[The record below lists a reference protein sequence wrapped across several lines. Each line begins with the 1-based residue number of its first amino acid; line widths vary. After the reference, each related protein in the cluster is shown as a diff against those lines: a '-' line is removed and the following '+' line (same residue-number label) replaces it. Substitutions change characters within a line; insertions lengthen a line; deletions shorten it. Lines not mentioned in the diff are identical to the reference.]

1 MTFPLVC
8 AALLAIGQ
16 TGDPGLGGAS
26 LVEKE
31 EAAFKAVAD
40 AVAPG
45 VVRIETLGGVDTAD
59 GRLLGAGPATG
70 TVVRADG
77 LILTSS
83 ETFAGDP
90 TSILVRLAD
99 GRRLA
104 AERLGE
110 DEARQLT
117 LLRVDADDLT
127 PVVPADSG
135 AVRVGDWAVALGR
148 TFSAERVNLSVGV
161 VSAKDRILGRAVQT
175 DAKISPANY
184 GGPLVDLT
192 GRAIGVLAPLSA
204 DGGQGG
210 VEWYDSGIGFAVPLD
225 DLLPRLDD
233 LAAGETLRP
242 GKLGVTFKGANLDA
256 EPVIDSVR
264 PQSPAEAAGLESG
277 DRLVTIAGRPITRPD
292 SAKLA
297 LGPLYAGD
305 EVALTV
311 ERDGARLELRATLA
325 ADLPPWRPAALGVLS
340 APAPAAGGADDGE
353 PTAVAGA
360 RIAHVFP
367 GTPADGVLAPGD
379 VVTAAGGEAVETAND
394 LRRIVSRRTPG
405 SEIEL
410 TLLEGDPV
418 TVTLGEPPSA
428 PPEELPG
435 FADEAADPLPADQS
449 GRLELEVAG
458 FEGRGGTL
466 LVPSEPSR
474 RGFGLLVCIPSAG
487 GGTAEQLFDRLGPAA
502 ERHGIVLLAPRVDP
516 TAGFGP
522 TDLPFLHAAVEQT
535 AARYGVDPARMAV
548 FARGAVGWG
557 VVSAK
562 AGTYRGLVTDAV
574 PRRLPENEP
583 DTAILPLLLGEP
595 APEDAERLSE
605 GGYPFAVLP
614 APADEPFPT
623 VEAAAAIVRWAAAL
637 DRM

>member
-1 MTFPLVC
+1 MTAPLVC

-127 PVVPADSG
+127 PVIPADPA

-148 TFSAERVNLSVGV
+148 TFAAERVNLSVGV

-264 PQSPAEAAGLESG
+264 AQSPAEAAGLKSG
-277 DRLVTIAGRPITRPD
+277 DRLVTVAGRPISRPD

-305 EVALTV
+305 EVAMTV
-311 ERDGARLELRATLA
+311 ERDGERLELRATLT
-325 ADLPPWRPAALGVLS
+325 ADLPPWRPAALGVLP
-340 APAPAAGGADDGE
+340 AAPAADESGE
-353 PTAVAGA
+353 DEPPAVAGA

-379 VVTAAGGEAVETAND
+379 IVTAAGGEAVETAND

-405 SEIEL
+405 TVIEL
-410 TLLEGDPV
+410 TLDGGDPV

-428 PPEELPG
+428 PPEELPE

-449 GRLELEVAG
+449 GRLELNVAG

-466 LVPSEPSR
+466 LVPSNPSR
-474 RGFGLLVCIPSAG
+474 RGFGLLVCVPSKA
-487 GGTAEQLFDRLGPAA
+487 GGTAEQLFGRLGPAA

-522 TDLPFLHAAVEQT
+522 TDLPFLNAAVEQT
-535 AARYGVDPARMAV
+535 VGRYGVDPARAAV

-557 VVSAK
+557 VVAAK

-574 PRRLPENEP
+574 PARLPENEP

-595 APEDAERLSE
+595 SPEDAERLSD

-614 APADEPFPT
+614 AAADEPLPT